1 MEKYLELKKDDA
13 RSGTSKKYWVE
24 SAKSL
29 GFVDTV
35 AGIRLREVEGGSGGV
50 KMNAGGDLHVSER
63 SGRRVMMEMSEGQK
77 EEGARGRRDSEDF
90 YGCESNAVEREKDG
104 AENGKET
111 KKEQKQE
118 SKNEDQKEVK
128 RKKEEDEGNGKDND
142 TSEKKTK
149 VQKEEAETNGSKPK
163 KDGKKEVAAKND
175 NDQSSKDQ
183 TDDDNKDNNS
193 SDSEQIDDDDR
204 NANTTSTDAPPLVIP
219 SDKNTATA
227 FSFLLLSQMQP
238 CVFTEAD
245 RLGKRKGLPT
255 GFAGLACRHCFGGY
269 GSGRFFPSSIKTL
282 SDTSKTLNVLHNHM
296 IRCRKCP
303 KEVREELESARKT
316 HDEERAKMK
325 FGSQKAFFA
334 KIWSRLHDNRPDD
347 CVYKNGNPPVMNASG
362 RSGMYRRPIRN
373 GRLGIDHT
381 QPDGMVPVL
390 ANGTDQGEEEDG
402 EKELNLG
409 RGPVRGHVM
418 PDSMMARPHE
428 MSMMQEEMMIRRMS
442 SGGGGGYPPMMMMA
456 DPMATMGRG
465 AGFVGGGYY
474 YDYPGNYTMGLPPPV
489 GGASR
494 MMPSMG
500 VGEAGRGGSDTVA
513 GSMSGPAKKRDRQSA
528 MAMGFSGRED
538 LMLKRSRME

>member
-1 MEKYLELKKDDA
+1 
-13 RSGTSKKYWVE
+13 
-24 SAKSL
+24 
-29 GFVDTV
+29 
-35 AGIRLREVEGGSGGV
+35 
-50 KMNAGGDLHVSER
+50 
-63 SGRRVMMEMSEGQK
+63 VMMEMSEGQK

-104 AENGKET
+104 AGNGKET
-111 KKEQKQE
+111 KKVQKQE
-118 SKNEDQKEVK
+118 SKKADVEEVK
-128 RKKEEDEGNGKDND
+128 CKKQENEEKDEG
-142 TSEKKTK
+142 TSEKKTDAK
-149 VQKEEAETNGSKPK
+149 KEEAETKGSKSRE
-163 KDGKKEVAAKND
+163 DGKKEVAAKND
-175 NDQSSKDQ
+175 NDQSSEDL
-183 TDDDNKDNNS
+183 TDDDNKDSNS
-193 SDSEQIDDDDR
+193 SDPQQIDDDDT
-204 NANTTSTDAPPLVIP
+204 NANTTTTDAPPLVIP

-303 KEVREELESARKT
+303 KEVREELESVRKT

-362 RSGMYRRPIRN
+362 RSGLFRRPIRN

-381 QPDGMVPVL
+381 QPDGMVPGS
-390 ANGTDQGEEEDG
+390 ANGPDQGEEDDDEQ
-402 EKELNLG
+402 EHNLG
-409 RGPVRGHVM
+409 RGPGRGQVM
-418 PDSMMARPHE
+418 PDSMMAHPHK
-428 MSMMQEEMMIRRMS
+428 MSMMQEEMMMRRMS
-442 SGGGGGYPPMMMMA
+442 SGGGGGYPPMMMFA
-456 DPMATMGRG
+456 DPMSTMGGG

-474 YDYPGNYTMGLPPPV
+474 YDYPGNYPMGLPPSV

-494 MMPSMG
+494 MIPAMG
-500 VGEAGRGGSDTVA
+500 VMDAGRGGSGTVA
-513 GSMSGPAKKRDRQSA
+513 GSISGPAKKRDRQSA
-528 MAMGFSGRED
+528 MAMGFSGMED